1 MCVTYELMKL
11 SEGQST
17 PPRLEVRPKEAAARI
32 GCSIGYVYALMKEGQ
47 LEHRAVVRRGRERGL
62 RLITLSSVEKFL
74 SQPEGASV

>member
-1 MCVTYELMKL
+1 MKVFE
-11 SEGQST
+11 SGNT
-17 PPRLEVRPKEAAARI
+17 PARREIRPKEAAARI